1 VSDLWEVLVRHLP
14 EFRSGF
20 LVTLQ
25 LVAISL
31 AIALS
36 VGTIVGGLRAA
47 PGRWGRWLGA
57 LYVEF
62 FRNTPLLVL
71 LYIAYLGLLDEGVRI
86 SPLLAATASL
96 GLYTAAYVAET
107 IRSGVFSVSRGQIE
121 ASLSMGMTH
130 RQTLRHV
137 VIPQA
142 IRTVIPP
149 LGSLV
154 IAMIKNSA
162 IIGVAL
168 GLADDLLKEA
178 RQINSRTFQTNEV
191 FFWAAVGYLLLTV
204 TATFAVRYLER
215 RLAVRR

>member
-1 VSDLWEVLVRHLP
+1 MSDLWEVLVRHFP

-20 LVTLQ
+20 LVTLE

-31 AIALS
+31 VIALG
-36 VGTIVGGLRAA
+36 VGTVVGALRAA
-47 PGRWGRWLGA
+47 PSRWGRWLGG
-57 LYVEF
+57 LYVEL

-71 LYIAYLGLLDEGVRI
+71 LYIAYLGLLDEGINV
-86 SPLLAATASL
+86 SPLAAGTASL

-178 RQINSRTFQTNEV
+178 RQINARTFQTNEV
-191 FFWAAVGYLLLTV
+191 FFWAAVGYLMLTV

-215 RLAVRR
+215 HLAVRR

>member
-1 VSDLWEVLVRHLP
+1 VSDLWEVLVQHFP

-20 LVTLQ
+20 LVTLK

-31 AIALS
+31 AIAMG
-36 VGTIVGGLRAA
+36 VGTIVGALRAA
-47 PGRWGRWLGA
+47 PTRWVRWLGG

-62 FRNTPLLVL
+62 FRNVPLLVL
-71 LYIAYLGLLDEGVRI
+71 LFISYLGLRRAGVQVGE
-86 SPLLAATASL
+86 LVAATAAL

-107 IRSGVFSVSRGQIE
+107 IRSGVFSVSKGQIE
-121 ASLSMGMTH
+121 ASLSMGMTS

-142 IRTVIPP
+142 VRTVIPP

-162 IIGVAL
+162 IIGAAL
-168 GLADDLLKEA
+168 ALADDLLKEA
-178 RQINSRTFQTNEV
+178 RQINARTLQTNEV
-191 FFWAAVGYLLLTV
+191 FFWAGVGYLLLTI
-204 TATFAVRYLER
+204 TATFAIRYLER
-215 RLAVRR
+215 RLAIRR